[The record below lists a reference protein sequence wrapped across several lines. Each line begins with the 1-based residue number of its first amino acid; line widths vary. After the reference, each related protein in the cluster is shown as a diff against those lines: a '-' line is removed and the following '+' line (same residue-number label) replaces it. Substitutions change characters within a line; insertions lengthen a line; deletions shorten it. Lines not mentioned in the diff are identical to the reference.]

1 MPLSNMAV
9 RDIETVI
16 HPYTNLARHREVGPT
31 ILNEGRGI
39 YLYDD
44 KGKRYIEAH
53 TPLRF
58 GPGYLPDYELDAPGA
73 KSSRIGTVAGSPYTV
88 ADEENTRFLT
98 PARCMASSSTREPAT
113 LLS

>member
-44 KGKRYIEAH
+44 SGKRYIEGMAGLWC
-53 TPLRF
+53 TAL
-58 GPGYLPDYELDAPGA
+58 GYGNAGDRRRRRGRHAQGLLHPCLQ
-73 KSSRIGTVAGSPYTV
+73 RQVA
-88 ADEENTRFLT
+88 
-98 PARCMASSSTREPAT
+98 
-113 LLS
+113 